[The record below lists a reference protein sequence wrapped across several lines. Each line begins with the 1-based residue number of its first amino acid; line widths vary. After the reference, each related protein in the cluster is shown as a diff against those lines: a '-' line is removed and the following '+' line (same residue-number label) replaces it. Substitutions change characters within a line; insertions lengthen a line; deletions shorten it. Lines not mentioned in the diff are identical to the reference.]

1 MHISLDYVTIAVISS
16 RDEEYNFIAVRLV
29 NLFKVFQ
36 VADNQCSGKN
46 ITLAAEFRV

>member
-1 MHISLDYVTIAVISS
+1 M
-16 RDEEYNFIAVRLV
+16 REYNFIAVRLV

-46 ITLAAEFRV
+46 ITLAVEFRYDSNMGKK